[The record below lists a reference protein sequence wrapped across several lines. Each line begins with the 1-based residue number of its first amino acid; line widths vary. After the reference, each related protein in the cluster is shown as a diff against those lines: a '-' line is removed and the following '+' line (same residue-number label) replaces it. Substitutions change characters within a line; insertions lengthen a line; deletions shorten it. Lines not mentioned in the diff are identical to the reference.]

1 VAYVPT
7 NQIRS
12 VSASDGAL
20 RGDGDHANDVTLQ
33 SLETQ
38 RGLLPYA
45 LAVFAVG
52 CALFIWVGSHAANA
66 PWIVGTLVIFAI
78 NWAMFYAVV
87 NTLSRPGYLRDDIA
101 AGLRIHI
108 LCGLLW
114 AAAIAQ
120 IAGFALF
127 AGPMMPTLL
136 MLALGAAATCCFFSA
151 TSLPCLL
158 IVAPTASAVPLLV
171 MATQAQTQA
180 LTPIALGGTAL
191 AMALSLIL
199 NRLLRR
205 QFDLAAEREVLMQ
218 ERAQSLDAARLLA
231 KSKSDIVATLSHEIR
246 NGLTGVTHVL
256 AAATGASGR
265 SQPSR
270 EQMNAALGAARDLIE
285 VLNATL
291 DSETAEQ
298 GRLAIDLAPINAARL
313 AEDLVLLN
321 RPAAAAKGLE
331 LALHIENGQDSSS
344 ADASGAV
351 IGDLVRTRQIIANLI
366 SNAIKYTVRGRI
378 EVRLRQTEANMARIE
393 VADTGPGLTADEIDR
408 AFEPFARIDRT
419 GAGTSGAG
427 LGLSLSR
434 QLARLMG
441 GDTAGSS
448 ALGVGSCF
456 WVDLPFDPEARIAS
470 PQPETSDYGTPPVA
484 PVASYGTVK
493 ARRTPL
499 PTDRPLRILMAEDDG
514 LAAAMLRSILEKLG
528 HKVVHAQN
536 GRRAVDL
543 VKGADFDLL
552 MLDAFMPVL
561 GGADA
566 AREIRS
572 EIGGAA
578 SIPIIALI
586 DGEADDARECLD
598 AGMDGALRKPATVVS
613 VAHALAAVASADKTD
628 LRSAA

>member
-1 VAYVPT
+1 MACTPT
-7 NQIRS
+7 NQIRG

-20 RGDGDHANDVTLQ
+20 RGDRDYAEYATQ
-33 SLETQ
+33 QALETQ

-66 PWIVGTLVIFAI
+66 PWMGGTLVIFAI

-87 NTLSRPGYLRDDIA
+87 NTLGRPGYLRNDVA
-101 AGLRIHI
+101 AGQRIHI

-120 IAGFALF
+120 ISGFALF
-127 AGPMMPTLL
+127 AGPMMATLL

-158 IVAPTASAVPLLV
+158 IVAPAASAVPLLV
-171 MATQAQTQA
+171 MASHPETKA
-180 LTPIALGGTAL
+180 LMPIALGGTAL

-205 QFDLAAEREVLMQ
+205 QFDLAAEREVLMS
-218 ERAQSLDAARLLA
+218 ERAQSLNAARLMA

-298 GRLAIDLAPINAARL
+298 GRLAIDSSPINAARL

-321 RPAAAAKGLE
+321 RPAASAKGLE
-331 LALHIENGQDSSS
+331 LALHIENGLNASS

-366 SNAIKYTVRGRI
+366 SNAVKYTVRGRI
-378 EVRLRQTEANMARIE
+378 EVRLRQTEPNMARIE

-419 GAGTSGAG
+419 GAGISGAG

-434 QLARLMG
+434 QFARLMG
-441 GDTAGSS
+441 GDTSGSS

-456 WVDLPFDPEARIAS
+456 WVDLPFDPEARVA
-470 PQPETSDYGTPPVA
+470 PPEAETSLYGTPA
-484 PVASYGTVK
+484 PVLAISDGTFP

-499 PTDRPLRILMAEDDG
+499 PTDRPLRILLAEDDG

-543 VKGADFDLL
+543 IKGADFDLL

-561 GGADA
+561 NGADA
-566 AREIRS
+566 AREIRAQTGS
-572 EIGGAA
+572 AG
-578 SIPIIALI
+578 SVPIIALI
-586 DGEADDARECLD
+586 DGEADDARDCLD

-628 LRSAA
+628 VRSAA